1 MIVQKRDLMRAS
13 PVLLWWF
20 KAKRDYGGVQ
30 RHDLQRKD
38 KHAFTVI
45 TIICSDLPLL

>member
-1 MIVQKRDLMRAS
+1 MIVQKHDLMHAS

-20 KAKRDYGGVQ
+20 KAKRDYGVQ

-45 TIICSDLPLL
+45 TIGCSDPF